1 MANYTADQIIGKSL
15 LAKVPVDIYR
25 TASDSAPSVYT
36 VPAGTSVGIVYSYL
50 LPGPGRS
57 TIYWQFLDNTGR
69 SYFTSHQAGKY
80 DVKSLQDQGALTLE
94 EQKKLEEEKN
104 LTGTD
109 KIIRAG
115 TNLILILSGAALL
128 INYLKN
134 K

>member
-1 MANYTADQIIGKSL
+1 MPSYPADQIIGKSL
-15 LAKVPVDIYR
+15 VAKEPVDIYR
-25 TASDSAPSVYT
+25 TASDNAASVYT

-50 LPGPGRS
+50 LPGPGRAS
-57 TIYWQFLDNTGR
+57 IYWQFLDNNGR
-69 SYFTSHQAGKY
+69 SYFTSHQAGRY
-80 DVKSLQDQGALTLE
+80 DVKSLKDQGALTLE
-94 EQKKLEEEKN
+94 EQQKIEQEKN

-109 KIIRAG
+109 KLIRAG